1 MLQMINGNELQ
12 GILGVM
18 VPIVAIVGGLSLAF
32 ANNYMRS
39 RERLEMIS
47 RGMDVSAMT
56 NNVND
61 NFPKRKRSPLRVG
74 MMVFGAG
81 IGLLLAY
88 VLCLSMAIN
97 EEDRPVV
104 YGGFVATFVGLG
116 MIISHLVEKKDAQ
129 DTGNTL

>member
-47 RGMDVSAMT
+47 RGIDVSAM
-56 NNVND
+56 NNKDYNW
-61 NFPKRKRSPLRVG
+61 PKRRRSPLRFG

-88 VLCLSMAIN
+88 VLCGSMGIN
-97 EEDRPVV
+97 EDDRPII

-116 MIISHLVEKKDAQ
+116 IIISHLVEKNDRQ
-129 DTGNTL
+129 STGSNL

>member
-47 RGMDVSAMT
+47 RGIDVSAM
-56 NNVND
+56 NNKHYNW
-61 NFPKRKRSPLRVG
+61 PKRRRSPLRFG

-88 VLCLSMAIN
+88 VLCGSMGIN
-97 EEDRPVV
+97 EDDRPII

-116 MIISHLVEKKDAQ
+116 IIISHLVEKNDRQ
-129 DTGNTL
+129 STGSNL

>member
-47 RGMDVSAMT
+47 RGIDVSAM
-56 NNVND
+56 NNKD
-61 NFPKRKRSPLRVG
+61 YSWPKRRRSPLRFG

-88 VLCLSMAIN
+88 VLCRSMAIN
-97 EEDRPVV
+97 DEDSHVI

-116 MIISHLVEKKDAQ
+116 MIISHLVEKKEPHN
-129 DTGNTL
+129 TGNNL